1 MKKDY
6 DDFEEIDFLDY
17 EEEVPN
23 NVEEEEEPPEKEPP
37 KKSKGELIKEI
48 IISAIILLVTFILIL
63 LFSPIF
69 NITNIKVEGNKKV
82 DENIIKSEADV
93 NIGQNILRLNKV
105 QMKNN
110 ILSVPYVDEAK
121 ILRVW
126 PNTILINISEKEPI
140 AKLKLLG
147 SNIFIDEDGYVLEV
161 LTDDE
166 DYEVPLL
173 ENIEVSSIIPNRELD
188 ADNPE
193 LYKKYLEILKN
204 LKNNDML
211 ENITKI
217 KFTDTFI
224 LYTVNGDKINMGDTS
239 DINYKV
245 LRLKSILEN
254 NTGNLYIDISN
265 VDTWSTSY
273 PIWDDTEEI

>member
-110 ILSVPYVDEAK
+110 ILSVK
-121 ILRVW
+121 
-126 PNTILINISEKEPI
+126 
-140 AKLKLLG
+140 
-147 SNIFIDEDGYVLEV
+147 
-161 LTDDE
+161 
-166 DYEVPLL
+166 
-173 ENIEVSSIIPNRELD
+173 
-188 ADNPE
+188 
-193 LYKKYLEILKN
+193 
-204 LKNNDML
+204 
-211 ENITKI
+211 
-217 KFTDTFI
+217 DTF
-224 LYTVNGDKINMGDTS
+224 T
-239 DINYKV
+239 
-245 LRLKSILEN
+245 N
-254 NTGNLYIDISN
+254 NFSGF
-265 VDTWSTSY
+265 
-273 PIWDDTEEI
+273 